1 MCPGRERGGFK
12 PESLSAAVGCAQ
24 GFSQLAARHGGARQ
38 YQVLYRRP
46 HGTEW
51 ETLDLDTAMDMIAVG
66 SWTRAAGAGS
76 RRWTGTGWAEPAWA
90 GRPRHAQLL
99 VAAHGDGRT
108 CYSQPHET
116 GGARNGWLA
125 GEGNDQNG

>member
-76 RRWTGTGWAEPAWA
+76 RRWTGTG
-90 GRPRHAQLL
+90 L
-99 VAAHGDGRT
+99 
-108 CYSQPHET
+108 
-116 GGARNGWLA
+116 GGASLGRATQARTASGRRSR
-125 GEGNDQNG
+125 